1 MQTFYGISMIM
12 RFASYPQGQ
21 CVLASRLC
29 ALTIGVPGPEKDQ
42 LGALQIVTAILR
54 HKTKYEEQVV

>member
-12 RFASYPQGQ
+12 RFSPYPQGQ

-42 LGALQIVTAILR
+42 LDALKIINRNPET
-54 HKTKYEEQVV
+54 